1 MQVAILGIEKEEPH
15 QKLIQ
20 YHLNMIAELV
30 ECSPIII
37 QNSSSPSSRRN
48 LDVRPYNC
56 MTVRLY
62 KVLSS
67 SSVVSALGSELDDL
81 GSSPGWGKALC
92 PWDVWEK
99 KMWAPLLGLA
109 KSIYYWC
116 LLKIYIQESHIQSES
131 SHLLHS
137 FLNDTVLYWSIR
149 SFNIPTSSP
158 PPPSL
163 GTFKDWFVQIST
175 SWGKSCIQIPPPS
188 FFKKRQNQWSLQPGP
203 CRTFLFSFL
212 TLTL

>member
-1 MQVAILGIEKEEPH
+1 M
-15 QKLIQ
+15 
-20 YHLNMIAELV
+20 YD
-30 ECSPIII
+30 CTT
-37 QNSSSPSSRRN
+37 
-48 LDVRPYNC
+48 VRPYDC

-92 PWDVWEK
+92 PWDVREK
-99 KMWAPLLGLA
+99 KMWALLLGLA

-137 FLNDTVLYWSIR
+137 FLNDTVLCWSIR
-149 SFNIPTSSP
+149 SFNIPTPSPSP
-158 PPPSL
+158 PPTPSL
-163 GTFKDWFVQIST
+163 GNFLRLVCSNFHLLGQKLCSNA
-175 SWGKSCIQIPPPS
+175 PPI
-188 FFKKRQNQWSLQPGP
+188 FFKKGRIMQ
-203 CRTFLFSFL
+203 
-212 TLTL
+212 

>member
-20 YHLNMIAELV
+20 YHLNMIAELA
-30 ECSPIII
+30 EHSPIII
-37 QNSSSPSSRRN
+37 KNSSSPSSRRN
-48 LDVRPYNC
+48 LDVRPYDC

-137 FLNDTVLYWSIR
+137 FLNDTVLCWSIR
-149 SFNIPTSSP
+149 SFNIPTPSPSP
-158 PPPSL
+158 PPSHPSL
-163 GTFKDWFVQIST
+163 GNFLRLVCSNFHLLGQKLCSNA
-175 SWGKSCIQIPPPS
+175 PPI
-188 FFKKRQNQWSLQPGP
+188 FFKKGRIMQ
-203 CRTFLFSFL
+203 
-212 TLTL
+212 

>member
-1 MQVAILGIEKEEPH
+1 
-15 QKLIQ
+15 
-20 YHLNMIAELV
+20 
-30 ECSPIII
+30 
-37 QNSSSPSSRRN
+37 
-48 LDVRPYNC
+48 

-67 SSVVSALGSELDDL
+67 SSVVSTLGSELDDL

-92 PWDVWEK
+92 PWDVWGK

-116 LLKIYIQESHIQSES
+116 LLKIYIQDSHIQCES

-137 FLNDTVLYWSIR
+137 FLNDTVLCWSIR

-158 PPPSL
+158 PPPPWELSKIGLFKFPHL
-163 GTFKDWFVQIST
+163 GAKVAFKNPLPVFSKKGRISDHYNLDLVEH
-175 SWGKSCIQIPPPS
+175 
-188 FFKKRQNQWSLQPGP
+188 FFLA
-203 CRTFLFSFL
+203 FYL
-212 TLTL
+212 

>member
-1 MQVAILGIEKEEPH
+1 
-15 QKLIQ
+15 
-20 YHLNMIAELV
+20 
-30 ECSPIII
+30 
-37 QNSSSPSSRRN
+37 
-48 LDVRPYNC
+48 

-81 GSSPGWGKALC
+81 GSSPGWRCALEMCGK
-92 PWDVWEK
+92 K

-137 FLNDTVLYWSIR
+137 FLNDTVLCWSIR
-149 SFNIPTSSP
+149 SFNIPTPSPSP
-158 PPPSL
+158 PPPPLLGELSKIGLFKFPSL
-163 GTFKDWFVQIST
+163 GAKVVFKCST
-175 SWGKSCIQIPPPS
+175 N
-188 FFKKRQNQWSLQPGP
+188 FFQKRQNHAVIFITW
-203 CRTFLFSFL
+203 
-212 TLTL
+212 TL

>member
-1 MQVAILGIEKEEPH
+1 MYDHTTVWPYDCTRFCPVVQWSVHWALSW
-15 QKLIQ
+15 
-20 YHLNMIAELV
+20 MTWVLV
-30 ECSPIII
+30 LAGA
-37 QNSSSPSSRRN
+37 RR
-48 LDVRPYNC
+48 C
-56 MTVRLY
+56 
-62 KVLSS
+62 
-67 SSVVSALGSELDDL
+67 ALEMC
-81 GSSPGWGKALC
+81 GK
-92 PWDVWEK
+92 K
-99 KMWAPLLGLA
+99 IMWAPLLGLA

-158 PPPSL
+158 PPPPSL

>member
-1 MQVAILGIEKEEPH
+1 
-15 QKLIQ
+15 
-20 YHLNMIAELV
+20 
-30 ECSPIII
+30 
-37 QNSSSPSSRRN
+37 
-48 LDVRPYNC
+48 

-67 SSVVSALGSELDDL
+67 SSVVSTLGSELDDL

-92 PWDVWEK
+92 PWDVREK
-99 KMWAPLLGLA
+99 KMWALLLGLA

-137 FLNDTVLYWSIR
+137 FLNDTVLCWSIR

-158 PPPSL
+158 PPLLGNFQRLVCSNFHILGQKLHSKTPS
-163 GTFKDWFVQIST
+163 Q
-175 SWGKSCIQIPPPS
+175 
-188 FFKKRQNQWSLQPGP
+188 FFQKKAESVIITTW
-203 CRTFLFSFL
+203 
-212 TLTL
+212 TL

>member
-1 MQVAILGIEKEEPH
+1 
-15 QKLIQ
+15 
-20 YHLNMIAELV
+20 
-30 ECSPIII
+30 
-37 QNSSSPSSRRN
+37 
-48 LDVRPYNC
+48 

-92 PWDVWEK
+92 PWDVREK
-99 KMWAPLLGLA
+99 KMWALLLGLA

-137 FLNDTVLYWSIR
+137 FLNDTVLCWSIR
-149 SFNIPTSSP
+149 SFNIPTPSP
-158 PPPSL
+158 FPPHPSL
-163 GTFKDWFVQIST
+163 GNFLRLVWVG
-175 SWGKSCIQIPPPS
+175 GKVMLLPVSRI
-188 FFKKRQNQWSLQPGP
+188 
-203 CRTFLFSFL
+203 FLFL
-212 TLTL
+212 TLQLPEVITM

>member
-1 MQVAILGIEKEEPH
+1 
-15 QKLIQ
+15 
-20 YHLNMIAELV
+20 
-30 ECSPIII
+30 
-37 QNSSSPSSRRN
+37 
-48 LDVRPYNC
+48 

-67 SSVVSALGSELDDL
+67 SSVVSTLGSELDDL

-158 PPPSL
+158 PPPPWELSKIGLFKFPHL
-163 GTFKDWFVQIST
+163 GAKVAFKYPLPVFSKKGRISDLYNLDLVEL
-175 SWGKSCIQIPPPS
+175 
-188 FFKKRQNQWSLQPGP
+188 FFLA
-203 CRTFLFSFL
+203 F
-212 TLTL
+212 

>member
-1 MQVAILGIEKEEPH
+1 M
-15 QKLIQ
+15 
-20 YHLNMIAELV
+20 YD
-30 ECSPIII
+30 
-37 QNSSSPSSRRN
+37 RTT
-48 LDVRPYNC
+48 VRPYDC

-81 GSSPGWGKALC
+81 GSSPGWRCALEMCGK
-92 PWDVWEK
+92 K

-137 FLNDTVLYWSIR
+137 FLNDTVLCWSIR
-149 SFNIPTSSP
+149 SFNIPPPSPSP
-158 PPPSL
+158 PPPPLLGELSEIGLFKFPSL
-163 GTFKDWFVQIST
+163 GAKVVFKCST
-175 SWGKSCIQIPPPS
+175 H
-188 FFKKRQNQWSLQPGP
+188 FFQKRQNHAVIFITW
-203 CRTFLFSFL
+203 
-212 TLTL
+212 TL

>member
-1 MQVAILGIEKEEPH
+1 M
-15 QKLIQ
+15 
-20 YHLNMIAELV
+20 YD
-30 ECSPIII
+30 
-37 QNSSSPSSRRN
+37 RTT
-48 LDVRPYNC
+48 VRPYDC

-81 GSSPGWGKALC
+81 GSSPGWRCALEMCGK
-92 PWDVWEK
+92 K

-137 FLNDTVLYWSIR
+137 FLNDTVLCWSIR
-149 SFNIPTSSP
+149 SFNIPTPSPSP
-158 PPPSL
+158 PHPSL
-163 GTFKDWFVQIST
+163 GNFLRLVCSNFHLLGQKLS
-175 SWGKSCIQIPPPS
+175 SNAPPN
-188 FFKKRQNQWSLQPGP
+188 FFKKGRIMQ
-203 CRTFLFSFL
+203 
-212 TLTL
+212 